1 MIMNGLGFLP
11 FSFLT
16 VVLFIAAV
24 MDIRVHKI
32 PNWLTLPTI
41 LIALA
46 GHTWSGGWQGFLFSI
61 QGMAL
66 GLAILIVP
74 YVIGGMG
81 AGDAKLLGAVGG
93 ILGPGG
99 VFTAFLFTAVVG
111 GIYAL
116 ALLTVRG
123 YFTQALRQVAGFVKT
138 FLLTGT
144 LVFPAVPKR
153 RRGLELY
160 YGFAIALGTFL
171 SVSWKDLI

>member
-1 MIMNGLGFLP
+1 MDGLGFLP

-24 MDIRVHKI
+24 MDIRIHKI
-32 PNWLTLPTI
+32 PNWLTYPTMV
-41 LIALA
+41 IALA
-46 GHTWSGGWQGFLFSI
+46 GHTWSGGWQGFLFSV

-74 YVIGGMG
+74 YLIGGMG

-123 YFTQALRQVAGFVKT
+123 YFTQALRQAASFVKT
-138 FLLTGT
+138 FVLTGT
-144 LVFPAVPKR
+144 LIFPSVATR
-153 RRGLELY
+153 RKNLELY
-160 YGFAIALGTFL
+160 YGFAIAVGTFL

>member
-1 MIMNGLGFLP
+1 MNGLGFLP

-74 YVIGGMG
+74 YLIGGMG

-123 YFTQALRQVAGFVKT
+123 YFTQALRQAANISKT
-138 FLLTGT
+138 FVLTGT
-144 LVFPAVPKR
+144 LVLPPVPTRMKN
-153 RRGLELY
+153 LELY

-171 SVSWKDLI
+171 SVNWKDLI